1 MTSINF
7 ESKLIYFKSQVYSY
21 LNQKSPVS
29 FLKKKLANIPI
40 DEKDIFDFIIDIY
53 AS

>member
-7 ESKLIYFKSQVYSY
+7 ESKLNFFKSQVSY

-29 FLKKKLANIPI
+29 FKKKKLANIPI